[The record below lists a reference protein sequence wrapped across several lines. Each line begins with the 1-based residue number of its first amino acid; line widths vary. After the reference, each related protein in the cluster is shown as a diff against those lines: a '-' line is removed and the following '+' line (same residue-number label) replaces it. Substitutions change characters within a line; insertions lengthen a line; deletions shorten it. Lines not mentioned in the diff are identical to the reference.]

1 MKSRLTALVPYLV
14 AGAAILAVMLLLV
27 WFFMR
32 IPIAGT
38 TLAMDW
44 ITIRPGVDHWD
55 LSYGLD
61 SLLRITPWSAVLL
74 LPLGQLPLNAGWGIV
89 AFLTLV
95 VLTFCV
101 PREENSGGK
110 WIAGVFAAAFSF
122 LALRTMAD
130 GNVEFLTLAG
140 LVLLEAGLLR
150 KNPIVFALG
159 ILLTVSKVQETWILL
174 IFLPLVAGREWNS
187 RRWLITIAT
196 LALVIVP
203 GILWRGREWL
213 SSVFSI
219 QDRGSIMDSSLLA
232 AAQRMGGTADA
243 AFILW
248 IILFLGSAAVGALYV
263 RGYSREAL
271 GFLTAASLLL
281 APYAA
286 GNNALIVY
294 AVAVLP
300 LLLALR
306 WEGVLLAALFNLPYV
321 LLPFPDL
328 NYRYSASY
336 WTLVLVLAWVLLAL
350 RLREIKKKRGPAVG
364 AVRA

>member
-1 MKSRLTALVPYLV
+1 MKFRLSVLVPYAV
-14 AGAAILAVMLLLV
+14 AGAVILAVLLLVV

-55 LSYGLD
+55 LSYGKD
-61 SLLRITPWSAVLL
+61 SLLRLTPWSAVLL
-74 LPLGQLPLNAGWGIV
+74 LPLGQLPLLAGWGIV
-89 AFLTLV
+89 AFLTLI
-95 VLTFCV
+95 VLMVCV

-110 WIAGVFAAAFSF
+110 WMAGVFAAAFSF

-140 LVLLEAGLLR
+140 LILLEAGLLR
-150 KNPIVFALG
+150 KNPVVFALG
-159 ILLTVSKVQETWILL
+159 ILLTISKVQETWILAL
-174 IFLPLVAGREWNS
+174 FLPLVAGREWGP
-187 RRWLITIAT
+187 RRWLVTAAA

-203 GILWRGREWL
+203 AILWRGREWL
-213 SSVFSI
+213 SAVFSI

-232 AAQRMGGTADA
+232 AAQRMGGT
-243 AFILW
+243 I
-248 IILFLGSAAVGALYV
+248 GSAFLLWMILILATVAVGVLFV

-271 GFLTAASLLL
+271 GFFTAASLLL

-294 AVAVLP
+294 AIAVIP
-300 LLLALR
+300 LLLWRR
-306 WEGVLLAALFNLPYV
+306 WEGALLAVLFNLPYL

-336 WTLVLVLAWVLLAL
+336 WTLILLLAWLLLAL
-350 RLREIKKKRGPAVG
+350 RLRKIRKAPNPAEG
-364 AVRA
+364 AAGL

>member
-1 MKSRLTALVPYLV
+1 MKSRLTAITPYLV

-32 IPIAGT
+32 IPVAGT

-101 PREENSGGK
+101 PRGENAGGK
-110 WIAGVFAAAFSF
+110 WIAGIFAAAFSF

-140 LVLLEAGLLR
+140 LLLLEAGLLQ

-159 ILLTVSKVQETWILL
+159 ILLTVSKVQETWILVV
-174 IFLPLVAGREWNS
+174 FLPLVAGRGWNA
-187 RRWLITIAT
+187 RRWLITLST
-196 LALVIVP
+196 LALAVVP

-232 AAQRMGGTADA
+232 SAQRTGGSFEL
-243 AFILW
+243 AFTLW
-248 IILFLGSAAVGALYV
+248 IVLFLATAAVAALYV

-271 GFLTAASLLL
+271 GFLTAGSLLL

-286 GNNALIVY
+286 GNNVLIVY
-294 AVAVLP
+294 AIAVLP
-300 LLLALR
+300 LLMAGR
-306 WEGVLLAALFNLPYV
+306 WEGMLLAVLCNLPYL

-328 NYRYSASY
+328 NYRLSASY
-336 WTLVLVLAWVLLAL
+336 WTLVLVLTWVLLAL
-350 RLREIKKKRGPAVG
+350 RLRETREKPDQVLCAVN
-364 AVRA
+364 A